1 MYVYSKLFEG
11 SLEANLPTIWTD
23 GKAEVGRVREEKR
36 REDHRRGSCDVE
48 KVHSVVAR
56 STFRSQNAQNT
67 LLEVVML
74 KKCTLLWRAAR
85 QRKCTP
91 LWRKAHFHV
100 KMLKTRHARITLESS
115 NVVPRGRRKG
125 FCILPNVSKM
135 WGFCSISKNDGKRG
149 TFEEDL
155 EWSGN
160 MHFTWQAQ
168 YKRHVYLLGGHYAD
182 FLRGVAFWRFR
193 FAKMILRNRCSTS
206 YQLASLLRGGRR
218 GTLHRWSG
226 EIEEEVSQNCLV
238 FDVVNFENWR
248 TSRRIAS
255 LSSCQLRKLRTSRR
269 IASFFML
276 PTSKLEDVSQ
286 NCFVFHVANFE
297 NWGRLAELLRFSCC
311 QLRKLRTSRRIASF
325 FMLPTSK
332 IEDVSQNC
340 FVFHV
345 ANFENWGRLAELL
358 RFSCCQLRKL
368 RTSRRIASFFMLPT
382 SKIEDV
388 SQNCFVFHV
397 ANFEN
402 WGRLAE
408 LLRFS
413 CCQLRKLRTS
423 RRIASFFMLPTS
435 KIEDVSQNCFVF
447 HVANFEN
454 WGRLAE
460 LLHFHAC
467 RYRQIDV

>member
-115 NVVPRGRRKG
+115 NVVSRGRRKG

-388 SQNCFVFHV
+388 SQNCFIFT
-397 ANFEN
+397 
-402 WGRLAE
+402 LA
-408 LLRFS
+408 
-413 CCQLRKLRTS
+413 
-423 RRIASFFMLPTS
+423 
-435 KIEDVSQNCFVF
+435 D
-447 HVANFEN
+447 
-454 WGRLAE
+454 
-460 LLHFHAC
+460 
-467 RYRQIDV
+467 IDR